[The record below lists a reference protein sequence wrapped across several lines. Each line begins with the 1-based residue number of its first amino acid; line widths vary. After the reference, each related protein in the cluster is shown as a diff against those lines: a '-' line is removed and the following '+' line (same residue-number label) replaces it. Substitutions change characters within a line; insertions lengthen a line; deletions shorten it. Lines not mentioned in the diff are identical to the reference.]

1 LFLKTYQLGWVVSGF
16 LEIKTLLFGLLVAS
30 PAVGVWAMNRP
41 NVPVVQEVP
50 KSSSFGA
57 VVALPADATRVP
69 VEVLSKGSK
78 PEWVYVEVG
87 NQAVPE
93 PGSISLLILA
103 GTALAFRRQRP

>member
-1 LFLKTYQLGWVVSGF
+1 MSGF
-16 LEIKTLLFGLLVAS
+16 LKIKTLLIGLLLAS
-30 PAVGVWAMNRP
+30 PAVSVWAMNRP
-41 NVPVVQEVP
+41 KAPLVQEVP
-50 KSSSFGA
+50 KSTSFGA

-69 VEVLSKGSK
+69 VEILSKGSK

-93 PGSISLLILA
+93 PGSISLIILA